1 MQNHN
6 STLLEKQKDLD
17 RMTKHFRQ
25 RHTSRIFKEI
35 NEFKHVVYARY
46 ANNTL
51 LSISLY
57 VQYCILTVHFIRNT
71 CRHALSCR
79 YRLRATINAH
89 IKISFHI
96 KFLYSCQNL
105 RLFGG
110 KCFSLL
116 VCQKISWENRL
127 NSIIYTESHKKTF
140 SAQQVFILLIK

>member
-6 STLLEKQKDLD
+6 SMFLEKQKDLD

-35 NEFKHVVYARY
+35 NELKHVVYARY

-71 CRHALSCR
+71 CRPALSCR

-89 IKISFHI
+89 IKIFPLFMSKSQTFWWQMFQFVGMSENVNVLGKHT
-96 KFLYSCQNL
+96 KFYHLHRMAQ
-105 RLFGG
+105 
-110 KCFSLL
+110 
-116 VCQKISWENRL
+116 
-127 NSIIYTESHKKTF
+127 KTF